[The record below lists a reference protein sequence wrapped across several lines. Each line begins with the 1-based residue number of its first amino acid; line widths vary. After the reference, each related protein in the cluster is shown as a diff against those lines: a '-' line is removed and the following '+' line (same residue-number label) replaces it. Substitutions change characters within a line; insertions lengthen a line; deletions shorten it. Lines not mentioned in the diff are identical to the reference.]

1 VSFDNYGEGRL
12 VFKATPL
19 SYSGSDVEGL
29 LVSFSLRKTSA
40 CPTID
45 TFLAEWTYSIMS
57 DLSSPNTKC
66 CPTATL
72 ADTFVSRR

>member
-1 VSFDNYGEGRL
+1 MSFDNYGEGKL

-19 SYSGSDVEGL
+19 YYSGSAVDGL
-29 LVSFSLRKTSA
+29 LVSFSLKKSSD

-57 DLSSPNTKC
+57 DLSSSNPKC
-66 CPTATL
+66 CPTASL
-72 ADTFVSRR
+72 ENTFGL